1 MKVKHNEQIS
11 QAITTGQGIRQGDS
25 LSPILFN
32 LVMKHIL
39 NNLSNKKGYY
49 FGSYNINS
57 ICYADDTVLIAENED
72 DLQRLL
78 FQFYKTCQSFNMRIS
93 TQKTKCITI
102 SKEPLR
108 CKLAINEYLIEQVME
123 IQYLGVTI
131 TSDGRSI
138 KEAKEQS
145 IKANRI
151 AGCLNHSIWQNQY
164 LRKDTK
170 VRIYKAVIRPVLS
183 YAAET
188 RADSKKICQMMEVSE
203 MRVLRKITNKTLRD
217 KEPNINIR
225 QTCQID
231 IISDW
236 VRERRKKWNDHID
249 RMEED
254 RLVKVTRD
262 RRPEGRR
269 RVGRPRTRWKDIL

>member
-1 MKVKHNEQIS
+1 
-11 QAITTGQGIRQGDS
+11 
-25 LSPILFN
+25 
-32 LVMKHIL
+32 
-39 NNLSNKKGYY
+39 
-49 FGSYNINS
+49 
-57 ICYADDTVLIAENED
+57 
-72 DLQRLL
+72 
-78 FQFYKTCQSFNMRIS
+78 
-93 TQKTKCITI
+93 
-102 SKEPLR
+102 
-108 CKLAINEYLIEQVME
+108 
-123 IQYLGVTI
+123 
-131 TSDGRSI
+131 
-138 KEAKEQS
+138 
-145 IKANRI
+145 
-151 AGCLNHSIWQNQY
+151 
-164 LRKDTK
+164 
-170 VRIYKAVIRPVLS
+170 
-183 YAAET
+183 
-188 RADSKKICQMMEVSE
+188 MMEVSE